1 MRRCAA
7 IRTCPGHNQDELGIC
22 GKAFLFL
29 DRAPQI
35 VSLADELVEYRAREY
50 DSHANVLASG
60 AVQPPRSR
68 RAGSRRRRPFRVCAD
83 VGHYKHK
90 QFTAALTFS
99 STFSSELLPRAPMC
113 SLHRCGCQAS
123 VKIWGVRG
131 FAPGA
136 NIQDRRTYVF
146 GDSLQ
151 TSRRLVWQSN
161 GQEQPFRTSRYF
173 A

>member
-1 MRRCAA
+1 MEG
-7 IRTCPGHNQDELGIC
+7 PGVHNQDELGIC
-22 GKAFLFL
+22 GKAFLIL

-99 STFSSELLPRAPMC
+99 SELLPRAPMC
-113 SLHRCGCQAS
+113 SS
-123 VKIWGVRG
+123 DVGVRK
-131 FAPGA
+131 
-136 NIQDRRTYVF
+136 V
-146 GDSLQ
+146 
-151 TSRRLVWQSN
+151 
-161 GQEQPFRTSRYF
+161 
-173 A
+173 

>member
-1 MRRCAA
+1 MRAVVKLG
-7 IRTCPGHNQDELGIC
+7 RTYLQ
-22 GKAFLFL
+22 
-29 DRAPQI
+29 
-35 VSLADELVEYRAREY
+35 ADVQAT
-50 DSHANVLASG
+50 G
-60 AVQPPRSR
+60 AVQAIKPTVIEGVVPQAPRSR
-68 RAGSRRRRPFRVCAD
+68 RAGSRRRRPFRVGAD

-113 SLHRCGCQAS
+113 SLHRCGCQES

-136 NIQDRRTYVF
+136 NIQARRTYVF